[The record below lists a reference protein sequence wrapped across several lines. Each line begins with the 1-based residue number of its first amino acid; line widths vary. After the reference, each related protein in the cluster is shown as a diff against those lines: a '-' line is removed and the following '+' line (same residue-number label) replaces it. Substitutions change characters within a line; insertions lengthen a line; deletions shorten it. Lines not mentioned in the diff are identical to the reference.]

1 MKLTLVI
8 DTEDP
13 EGIKD
18 AYKVASL
25 FYKKH
30 HGHAAYGKA
39 ATFSKIA
46 YIKMLRTFARE
57 ALKAKTN
64 GEDPSS
70 LRFTKNYADKI
81 FNEIP

>member
-1 MKLTLVI
+1 MKMTIVI

-13 EGIKD
+13 EGVKD

-30 HGHAAYGKA
+30 GHVNYGKT

-57 ALKAKTN
+57 ALKAQDA
-64 GEDPSS
+64 GDDPTG
-70 LRFTKNYADKI
+70 LRFTKHYADKI